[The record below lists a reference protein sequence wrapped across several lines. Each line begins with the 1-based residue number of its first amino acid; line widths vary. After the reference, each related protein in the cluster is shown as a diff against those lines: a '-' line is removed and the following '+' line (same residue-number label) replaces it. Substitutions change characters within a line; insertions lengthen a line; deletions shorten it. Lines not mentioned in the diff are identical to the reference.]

1 VLRRSLHYSL
11 LPPKIAKDVKFIMR
25 DALAGGQANHS
36 AKICQTETCIQA
48 VSIGDIRNRGDRRN
62 TSFHPYTFDD
72 DLRHSL
78 SRNTHR
84 IGRIQSTIARTNL

>member
-36 AKICQTETCIQA
+36 AKIC
-48 VSIGDIRNRGDRRN
+48 
-62 TSFHPYTFDD
+62 
-72 DLRHSL
+72 
-78 SRNTHR
+78 
-84 IGRIQSTIARTNL
+84 